1 MYINISSGVLTTA
14 WYHTT
19 EHLNMIFNKSNI
31 KLAILI
37 FIYKKKNGKKMLY
50 TCPSGTSTLN
60 MLIMVKIWFN
70 SEKGLDLM
78 SEKYNITN

>member
-1 MYINISSGVLTTA
+1 
-14 WYHTT
+14 
-19 EHLNMIFNKSNI
+19 
-31 KLAILI
+31 
-37 FIYKKKNGKKMLY
+37 MLF
-50 TCPSGTSTLN
+50 TCLSGTFTLS

>member
-1 MYINISSGVLTTA
+1 VYINISSGVLTIA

-19 EHLNMIFNKSNI
+19 EHLNMIFNESNI

-37 FIYKKKNGKKMLY
+37 FIYKKKNGKKMLF
-50 TCPSGTSTLN
+50 TCLSGTFTLS

>member
-1 MYINISSGVLTTA
+1 
-14 WYHTT
+14 
-19 EHLNMIFNKSNI
+19 
-31 KLAILI
+31 
-37 FIYKKKNGKKMLY
+37 MLY